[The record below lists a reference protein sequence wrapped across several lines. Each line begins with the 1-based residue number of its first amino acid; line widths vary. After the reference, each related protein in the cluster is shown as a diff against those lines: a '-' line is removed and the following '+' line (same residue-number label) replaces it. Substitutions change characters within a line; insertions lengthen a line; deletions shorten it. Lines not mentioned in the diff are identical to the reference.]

1 MENENLDLRTIVAQH
16 QDIALRKQLFGLLS
30 NLYYTPT
37 DSKLIFCQKFF
48 APEYLPELK
57 ELFEKEDNAIVQRA
71 AKGAHFEEF
80 INGNFCLETYLSKD
94 RQFAAIRLLQFSSL
108 QYNPITDVRFFT
120 GAAAQAVCQLT
131 DLK

>member
-37 DSKLIFCQKFF
+37 GSKLVFCQKCY
-48 APEYLPELK
+48 APKYLPELK
-57 ELFEKEDNAIVQRA
+57 ELFEKADNSIVQRA
-71 AKGAHFEEF
+71 VNSAPFKEF
-80 INGNFCLETYLSKD
+80 INGNLCLETFHSKD
-94 RQFAAIRLLQFSSL
+94 SQFAAIRLRQFASL

-120 GAAAQAVCQLT
+120 GATAQAVCRLA